1 MDFLITSLSQRHF
14 VYGGDNGKGKERHLS
29 TLSDA
34 FCTAYAENDVVGLRL
49 CIDFLKVLDL
59 KATVMTSS
67 AAASKEKLMSVIKQL
82 FCIADFSGGDLIR

>member
-14 VYGGDNGKGKERHLS
+14 VYGGDGKGNSTERHLS

-34 FCTAYAENDVVGLRL
+34 FCAAYAENDVVGLQL

-59 KATVMTSS
+59 KAVMTSS

>member
-1 MDFLITSLSQRHF
+1 MDFLSTCLRRRHF
-14 VYGGDNGKGKERHLS
+14 VGSSKDVTTHLT

-34 FCTAYAENDVVGLRL
+34 FCAAYAENDVVGLQL